1 MSCRHYCI
9 NSKKSFSKTFSFHK
23 IIYKYFAGFLAC
35 YLDCHASLCSARN
48 DEKNIVITRFCK
60 NRSNPICVDCHA
72 SLRFARNDRYKKQN
86 RTHCAP
92 HGDDNNSHYEGNARD
107 ICPPLASNL
116 FCADCFAHAR
126 NDGKNIVITRFCKN
140 RSNPQ
145 KRNFI
150 ILDCFTTVRNDRYE
164 KQNRTRCA
172 PHGDDN
178 IFCDNKN
185 FQFDKFQRLLSVIYK
200 KLIN

>member
-1 MSCRHYCI
+1 MSCHVMSCRHCCI

-35 YLDCHASLCSARN
+35 IKS
-48 DEKNIVITRFCK
+48 
-60 NRSNPICVDCHA
+60 
-72 SLRFARNDRYKKQN
+72 SLRGLKK
-86 RTHCAP
+86 
-92 HGDDNNSHYEGNARD
+92 
-107 ICPPLASNL
+107 
-116 FCADCFAHAR
+116 
-126 NDGKNIVITRFCKN
+126 V

-150 ILDCFTTVRNDRYE
+150 ILDCHASLCFARNDE
-164 KQNRTRCA
+164 KNIVITREWNDRSNPKYMLCFFDNNVASAHCVNNSNRSTQGVRHRRPVGKTPCYKKLDCFTRQRRAFSPVRTRCA

-185 FQFDKFQRLLSVIYK
+185 FQFDKFQRLFSVIYK
-200 KLIN
+200 KNSLTKEISK